1 MNRSQQIRMNK
12 THLNNSKRA
21 VFATKIGAVA
31 TTAGAAVGLGN
42 IWRFPYECGVHGGG
56 AFMLCYI
63 FFIIILG
70 LPVICSEF
78 VLGRAARSNEFRAFG
93 KFSNG
98 KIWKVVPIMNIV
110 ASVMIISFYSVIAG
124 WTTYYF
130 VESLI
135 GEIGSASN
143 ADYHENFGNF
153 ISSPFTPLIFTYI
166 FLMANNFVML
176 KGVTKGIEKASNI
189 LMPMLFLLVVAFCI
203 NSLLM
208 PEAKTGLDFLFKPDF
223 SKITP
228 RVILGALGQA
238 FFSLSIGLGCLLT
251 YASYFSSKTNLG
263 KTAVTTAGVDTLVA
277 ILSGIII
284 FPAVFSFGVSSEQ
297 GPTLV
302 FEVLPSIFNQLPLG
316 QIWATLF
323 FFLLMVASITSTISM
338 SEISISYFSEE
349 FKMKRHKATWL
360 STFIAIFFGTF
371 CCLSF
376 GPLKNFT
383 LFDMTIFDI
392 FNTLSSDII
401 LPLGGMCVAIFV
413 GWILPKNITENQL
426 TNNGKINIPIM
437 KPLIFAIRWIAPIGV
452 GLVLLNSF
460 GII

>member
-1 MNRSQQIRMNK
+1 MEKKKS
-12 THLNNSKRA
+12 NNSSRA

-42 IWRFPYECGVHGGG
+42 IWRFPYECGVHGGA

-130 VESLI
+130 IESLTGAI
-135 GEIGSASN
+135 GHSN
-143 ADYHENFGNF
+143 QIDYHATFGSF
-153 ISSPFTPLIFTYI
+153 ISSPFTPLAFTYV
-166 FLMANNFVML
+166 FLLINNFVML

-189 LMPMLFLLVVAFCI
+189 LMPILFLLVLAFCI
-203 NSLLM
+203 NSLFM
-208 PEAKTGLDFLFKPDF
+208 PEAGAGLEFLFKPDF

-228 RVILGALGQA
+228 RVVLGALGQA

-251 YASYFSSKTNLG
+251 YASYFSSKTNLV
-263 KTAVTTAGVDTLVA
+263 KTAVTTAGVDTFVA

-284 FPAVFSFGVSSEQ
+284 FPAVFSFGFSSEQ

-302 FEVLPSIFNQLPLG
+302 FEVLPSIFNQMPLG
-316 QIWATLF
+316 QVWASLF
-323 FFLLMVASITSTISM
+323 FFLLMVASLTSTISM

-349 FKMKRHKATWL
+349 FKMKRHPATWL

-376 GPLKNFT
+376 GPLKDFK
-383 LFDMTIFDI
+383 LFDMTVFDI

-401 LPLGGMCVAIFV
+401 LPIGGMCVAIFV
-413 GWILPKNITENQL
+413 GWILPKQITKNQL
-426 TNNGKINIPIM
+426 TNDGKIHLPIL

-460 GII
+460 GIL